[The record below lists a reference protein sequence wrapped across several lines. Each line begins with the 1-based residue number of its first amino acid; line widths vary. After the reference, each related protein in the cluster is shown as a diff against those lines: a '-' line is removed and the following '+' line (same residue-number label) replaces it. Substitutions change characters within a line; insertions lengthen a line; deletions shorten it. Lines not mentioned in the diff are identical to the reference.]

1 MVTVPAY
8 FNAAQKKATED
19 AAKIAGLEILRIINE
34 PTAAALAAGFHESE
48 DAVKNI
54 LVFDFGGGTLDVTI
68 LKIESGR
75 FITLATSGDCHLG
88 GQDVDNALVEHFF
101 EKIQED
107 ED

>member
-1 MVTVPAY
+1 M
-8 FNAAQKKATED
+8 D
-19 AAKIAGLEILRIINE
+19 ACQIAGLDCVKIVNE
-34 PTAAALAAGFHESE
+34 PTAAALARGFHMNSAQQGTE
-48 DAVKNI
+48 KKI
-54 LVFDFGGGTLDVTI
+54 MIFDFGGGTLDVTI